1 MRKPVGNLNQ
11 VKLTPNSETKINL
24 ILTFKTKFLI
34 KCINKG
40 IKISIYNIC
49 SPKKQHIRH
58 LGDNRH
64 SSYYS
69 DFYESCQEK
78 SDLRNQTESLI
89 IILELVLYTLKL
101 KT

>member
-24 ILTFKTKFLI
+24 ILTFKTKSLI

-49 SPKKQHIRH
+49 SPKKQKHKTFGR
-58 LGDNRH
+58 
-64 SSYYS
+64 
-69 DFYESCQEK
+69 Q
-78 SDLRNQTESLI
+78 QTF
-89 IILELVLYTLKL
+89 KL
-101 KT
+101 LF